1 MDFVKQ
7 LESELMVLVEGM
19 QAIND
24 QAQVENRCHLNS
36 DENKQFAELAEKAKS
51 LRMRLD
57 EEYARQKKTGETQQ
71 QQRAVIPYV
80 HQLTEF
86 RANSGKM
93 FREAIKAKGE
103 LVLELRE
110 TPSVTTSASVA
121 NAIPVYIKD
130 FVEPLEKGLIYGKL
144 GIPIDYGLT
153 GDVKYPIMPYIEATI
168 AGEAVKLEDTTL
180 APDAIN
186 PKPKRIGVTCPI
198 TGLADIQTDM
208 RVYNWILSALAAAVA
223 RAVNRWAFTTVG
235 INSSTFGVFA
245 YNKTSNPIKTAQFAG
260 ALPTF
265 KELVAMRGAVMGTG
279 AYADGT
285 YAYVMS
291 SQMYAALEAE
301 PKVAGGEQMIITN
314 GKIGEIPVFVTEEIE
329 STAKGVYNESAQH
342 VGFGRFSDC
351 KMAQFGN
358 FKLIVNPYSGDTQDI
373 TRITVNT
380 HWSVDC
386 IRYGSFVIGTV
397 KASS

>member
-1 MDFVKQ
+1 MGFIKQ
-7 LESELMVLVEGM
+7 LESELMVLVEEM

-24 QAQVENRCHLNS
+24 QAQAENRSHLNS
-36 DENKQFAELAEKAKS
+36 DENKKFADLAEKAKS

-57 EEYARQKKTGETQQ
+57 EEYAKQKKTGAQQ
-71 QQRAVIPYV
+71 QQRADIPYV

-86 RANSGKM
+86 RANSGKL

-110 TPSVTTSASVA
+110 TPSATTSTGVA

-130 FVEPLEKGLIYGKL
+130 FVEPLEKGLIYDKL
-144 GIPIDYGLT
+144 GISIEYGLT

-208 RVYNWILSALAAAVA
+208 RVYNWILSALATAVA

-235 INSSTFGVFA
+235 INSNTFGIFA
-245 YNKTSNPIKTAQFAG
+245 YNKTSNPIKTVQFAG
-260 ALPTF
+260 ALPTY
-265 KELVAMRGAVMGTG
+265 KELLAMRGAVMGTG

-386 IRYGSFVIGTV
+386 IRYGSFVIGTI
-397 KASS
+397 KTAA